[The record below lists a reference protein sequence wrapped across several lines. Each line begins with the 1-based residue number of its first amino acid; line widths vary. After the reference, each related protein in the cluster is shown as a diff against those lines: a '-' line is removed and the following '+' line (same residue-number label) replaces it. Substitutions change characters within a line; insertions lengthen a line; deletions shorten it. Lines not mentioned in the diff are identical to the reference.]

1 MWQTRV
7 LPWLLVG
14 LVGSFQGC
22 LAPPRASV
30 LMEPP
35 PSEDQLRSQAYEDC
49 RFYRL
54 SLYLPRDGE
63 ASCLQRRL
71 VALQTIAALRY
82 EPAFPAAQEACAFV
96 RGSPTEERCYQRYM
110 QEERWLSFGTVP

>member
-14 LVGSFQGC
+14 LVSGFHGC
-22 LAPPRASV
+22 VLPPRASV
-30 LMEPP
+30 LVEPP
-35 PSEDQLRSQAYEDC
+35 PAEDLLRGQAQEDC

-54 SLYLPRDGE
+54 SRYLPRDGE
-63 ASCLQRRL
+63 APCLQRRL
-71 VALQTIAALRY
+71 VALQTMATLRHA
-82 EPAFPAAQEACAFV
+82 PAFPAAQEACAFV

-110 QEERWLSFGTVP
+110 QEGRWCSFGTGP

>member
-1 MWQTRV
+1 V
-7 LPWLLVG
+7 L
-14 LVGSFQGC
+14 
-22 LAPPRASV
+22 PPRAAG
-30 LMEPP
+30 LLEPP

-63 ASCLQRRL
+63 ESCIQRRL

-96 RGSPTEERCYQRYM
+96 RGSPTEERCYQRYL
-110 QEERWLSFGTVP
+110 QEGPRPSLGTVP